1 MSVHPSVSGIPAQ
14 SNQDFVNRLTP
25 VWGKDEAEAILRQLW
40 EEYFGSVGMPIP
52 FGPAIWPDGKAEMLE
67 PLLIRLEKKEP
78 LQYVLGK
85 AWFGDLELKVNASV
99 LIPRP
104 ETEEL
109 VHWLLETKDQKDKT
123 VLDLCTGSGCIA
135 LALRKKGKWPSV
147 SGLDVS
153 VDALQV
159 ARENGEHLG
168 LNVDWLEADLL
179 KTDPGISG
187 EWDVWVSNPPYVLL
201 SEKAAIDPN
210 VLNFE
215 PHLALFVED
224 TDAVLF
230 YRRILELGCR
240 HLKPGGA
247 VYFEL
252 NPLTV
257 GEVAEAFSRLG
268 YVNVEIRKDMFGK
281 ERMMRGFRPLV

>member
-1 MSVHPSVSGIPAQ
+1 MSVPPSVSGNPAQ

-25 VWGKDEAEAILRQLW
+25 FWGKEEAEAIVRQLW
-40 EEYFGSVGMPIP
+40 EEFFGSGRMAIP
-52 FGPAIWPDGKAEMLE
+52 FGTALWPDGKVEMLE
-67 PLLIRLEKKEP
+67 PMLLRLEQKEP

-85 AWFGDLELKVNASV
+85 AWFVDLELKVNASV

-104 ETEEL
+104 ETAEL
-109 VHWLLETKDQKDKT
+109 VHWVLETNDQKDKT
-123 VLDLCTGSGCIA
+123 LLDLCTGSGCIA
-135 LALRKKGKWPSV
+135 LALRKKGNWSMV

-153 VDALQV
+153 LGALQV
-159 ARENGEHLG
+159 ARENGEHLD
-168 LNVDWLEADLL
+168 LNVAWLEADLL

-187 EWDVWVSNPPYVLL
+187 DWDVWVSNPPYVLS
-201 SEKAAIDPN
+201 SEKAAMDPN
-210 VLNFE
+210 VLDFE

-240 HLKPGGA
+240 HLKPGGV

-257 GEVAEAFSRLG
+257 SDVAQEFSRLG
-268 YVNVEIRKDMFGK
+268 YVDVEIRKDMFGK

>member
-1 MSVHPSVSGIPAQ
+1 
-14 SNQDFVNRLTP
+14 
-25 VWGKDEAEAILRQLW
+25 
-40 EEYFGSVGMPIP
+40 MPIP
-52 FGPAIWPDGKAEMLE
+52 FGPAIWPDGKVEMLE
-67 PLLIRLEKKEP
+67 PMLVRLEKKEP

-85 AWFGDLELKVNASV
+85 AWFGDIELKVNASV

-109 VHWLLETKDQKDKT
+109 VYWVLETSGQKDKT

-135 LALRKKGKWPSV
+135 LLLRKKGNWPSV

-153 VDALQV
+153 AKALQV
-159 ARENGEHLG
+159 AQENGDNLG
-168 LNVDWLEADLL
+168 LKVDWLEADLL
-179 KTDPGISG
+179 KNDPGISG
-187 EWDVWVSNPPYVLL
+187 EWDVWVSNPPYVLS

-257 GEVAEAFSRLG
+257 SDVAEGFSRLG
-268 YVNVEIRKDMFGK
+268 YVDVEIRKDMFGK

>member
-1 MSVHPSVSGIPAQ
+1 MSVPPSVSGNPAQ
-14 SNQDFVNRLTP
+14 SNQDFVNRLIP

-40 EEYFGSVGMPIP
+40 EDFFGSGGMPIP
-52 FGPAIWPDGKAEMLE
+52 FGPANWPDGKVEKLEAMLV
-67 PLLIRLEKKEP
+67 RLEKKEP

-109 VHWLLETKDQKDKT
+109 VHWVLETNDQKDKA

-135 LALRKKGKWPSV
+135 LLLRKKGNWPSV

-153 VDALQV
+153 AKALQV
-159 ARENGEHLG
+159 ARENGDNLG
-168 LNVDWLEADLL
+168 LKVDWLEADLL
-179 KTDPGISG
+179 KNDPGISG
-187 EWDVWVSNPPYVLL
+187 EWDVWVSNPPYVLS

-252 NPLTV
+252 NPMTV
-257 GEVAEAFSRLG
+257 ADVAQEFSRLG

-281 ERMMRGFRPLV
+281 ERMMRGFRPLP

>member
-1 MSVHPSVSGIPAQ
+1 VSVPPSVSGNPAQ

-40 EEYFGSVGMPIP
+40 EDFFGPGGMPIP
-52 FGPAIWPDGKAEMLE
+52 FGPATWPVNQAEMLE
-67 PLLIRLEKKEP
+67 PLLRRLENKEP

-85 AWFGDLELKVNASV
+85 AWFGDIELKVNASV

-109 VHWLLETKDQKDKT
+109 VHWVLETNDQKDKT
-123 VLDLCTGSGCIA
+123 LLDLCTGSGCIA
-135 LALRKKGKWPSV
+135 LLLRKKGNWESV
-147 SGLDVS
+147 AGLDVS

-159 ARENGEHLG
+159 AMENGENLG
-168 LNVDWLEADLL
+168 LKVDWQEADLL
-179 KTDPGISG
+179 QTDPGISD
-187 EWDVWVSNPPYVLL
+187 EWDVWVSNPPYVLA
-201 SEKAAIDPN
+201 SEKAAMDPN
-210 VLNFE
+210 VLDFE

-252 NPLTV
+252 NPMTV
-257 GEVAEAFSRLG
+257 SDVAQEFFRLG

-281 ERMMRGFRPLV
+281 ERMMRGFRPLA